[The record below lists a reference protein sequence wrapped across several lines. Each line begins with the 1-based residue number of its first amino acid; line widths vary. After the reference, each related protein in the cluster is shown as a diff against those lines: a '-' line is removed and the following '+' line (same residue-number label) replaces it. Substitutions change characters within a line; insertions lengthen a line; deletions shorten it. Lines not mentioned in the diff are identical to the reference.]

1 MISFCQLLIKSFM
14 HHISDLPKTE
24 ELYPMLSSTAAKSK
38 MSLTCAQSYPCN
50 LAFECVKILNDI
62 STTNIKGID
71 FLKFSSYY
79 IRGSNHRISCFYFI

>member
-1 MISFCQLLIKSFM
+1 M

-62 STTNIKGID
+62 SRANIKGID
-71 FLKFSSYY
+71 F
-79 IRGSNHRISCFYFI
+79 SNILVTARVIGIIEFYLAMFVALWGFAIP

>member
-1 MISFCQLLIKSFM
+1 M

-50 LAFECVKILNDI
+50 LAFECVKIINDI
-62 STTNIKGID
+62 CTANIKGIN
-71 FLKFSSYY
+71 FLKISSNYS
-79 IRGSNHRISCFYFI
+79 RDSNQDSKHSSN